1 MDYQNTSQYDKK
13 LVLEHAVLTKSPEEI
28 AQIYKQLGRVESSS
42 RALGLACRFRG
53 LAHVK
58 ALVENGANFTF
69 IPYSDGGYYSI
80 DYWLLPLEMND
91 TLRRA
96 SFVRN
101 TDECFKNLVTEGGK
115 SLDVL
120 PVEQR
125 IEIVVY
131 LYQCR
136 EEVCLDVGELLYYAI
151 MSDNRQ
157 ITKVLKDFGVTLS
170 EKRIKNITES
180 GRGFEWS
187 EFCGMMNT
195 LDDKKCMEIVSSITK
210 EMGGKLLHYT
220 DQVYWDSYRGKE
232 FRFYQPEFFQF
243 ILDHFNQ
250 KKMNKLKL
258 MRGAVDKES
267 VPCLEI
273 CSKAGWLDV
282 PRKRDE
288 MIKYATECG
297 KTECLAWLLDF
308 KNRTAD
314 FATERKKAEQK
325 MMRELNANPDSVT
338 ELKKIWGYEKRED
351 GALVI
356 TRYKGK
362 KTEVEVPEKIGS
374 SIVAEIGN
382 KAFSPFAKRLTE
394 EQYDVRTNITRIT
407 LPETV
412 QVIGDGA
419 FDNCVSLTTVNIPKS
434 VVSIG
439 AGAFISC
446 ENLTSIELPE
456 GMTKLE
462 QCTFLHCQSLRCV
475 TIPKT
480 VEVICKSAFQD
491 CAVLETVKILEGV
504 TEIGALVFSK
514 CPQLKSVE
522 LPSSIKKIKNYTRS
536 GQAPQTIFE
545 GDASVTAIVTPKSYA
560 EKYCKR
566 NQIAYVY
573 IDGQKD

>member
-1 MDYQNTSQYDKK
+1 MNYQNTSQYDKK

-28 AQIYKQLGRVESSS
+28 SILYKQLGEVECSA

-58 ALVENGANFTF
+58 ALVENGANFNL
-69 IPYSDGGYYSI
+69 IPYSDGGYYTI
-80 DYWLLPLEMND
+80 YYWLSPLEMNG
-91 TLRRA
+91 TLHKA
-96 SFVRN
+96 SFIRN
-101 TDECFKNLVTEGGK
+101 GDQCFTNLVTEGGK
-115 SLDVL
+115 SLNVL

-125 IEIVVY
+125 AEIVKY

-136 EEVCLDVGELLYYAI
+136 EEVCLDAGELLYYAI
-151 MSDNRQ
+151 MSDSKR
-157 ITKVLKDFGVTLS
+157 IIKVLQKLGVTLT
-170 EKRIKNITES
+170 ERRIINITEN
-180 GRGFEWS
+180 GRSFEWY
-187 EFCGMMNT
+187 EFCNMLDT
-195 LDDKKCMEIVSSITK
+195 LGDQEYMLIVGSLSNEI
-210 EMGGKLLHYT
+210 GGKPFHFT
-220 DQVYWDSYRGKE
+220 DSIYWGNCNEYYKQYRLYK
-232 FRFYQPEFFQF
+232 PKFFQF

-250 KKMNKLKL
+250 KKMNKAKL
-258 MRGAVDKES
+258 MKGAIDRNS

-273 CSKAGWLDV
+273 CSKAGWLDM

-288 MIKYATECG
+288 MIKYASECGRTECS
-297 KTECLAWLLDF
+297 AWLLDF

-314 FATERKKAEQK
+314 FAAERKKAEQK
-325 MMRELNANPDSVT
+325 MMRELNANPNSVA
-338 ELKKIWGYEKRED
+338 ELKKIWGYEKRGD

-382 KAFSPFAKRLTE
+382 RAFSPFAKRLTE

-412 QVIGDGA
+412 QAIGDGA
-419 FDNCVSLTTVNIPKS
+419 FDGCVSLTAVNIPQS

-439 AGAFISC
+439 VGAFVSC
-446 ENLTSIELPE
+446 VKLTSIELPE

-480 VEVICKSAFQD
+480 VEVICKSAFHN

-504 TEIGALVFSK
+504 TEIGTLVFSE
-514 CPQLKSVE
+514 CPQLKTIE
-522 LPSSIKKIKNYTRS
+522 LPSSLKKIKNYTRS
-536 GQAPQTIFE
+536 GHAPQTVFE
-545 GDASVTAIVTPKSYA
+545 GDASVTAVVTPKSYA

-566 NQIAYVY
+566 NQIPYVY
-573 IDGQKD
+573 KEE